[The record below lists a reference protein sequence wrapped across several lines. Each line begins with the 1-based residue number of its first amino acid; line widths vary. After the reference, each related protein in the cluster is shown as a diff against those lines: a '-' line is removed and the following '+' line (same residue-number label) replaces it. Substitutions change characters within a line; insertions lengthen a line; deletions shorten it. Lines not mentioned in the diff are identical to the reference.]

1 MSKGLV
7 FINQL
12 HLNYTHGMEKAMRG
26 AHGVGYALYSQK
38 HDVRLKVEKKR
49 QEEYVKS
56 QRMLADFERKIHS

>member
-1 MSKGLV
+1 
-7 FINQL
+7 
-12 HLNYTHGMEKAMRG
+12 MEKAMRG